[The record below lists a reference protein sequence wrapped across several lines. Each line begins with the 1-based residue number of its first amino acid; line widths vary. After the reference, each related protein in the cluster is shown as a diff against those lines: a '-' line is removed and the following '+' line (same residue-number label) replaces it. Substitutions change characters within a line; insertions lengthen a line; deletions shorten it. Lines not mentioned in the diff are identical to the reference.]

1 MREIRKESCVLWR
14 DQAAGKCFERSRYM
28 AVRNLIHFY
37 DICTRLEVVG
47 VRKNV
52 RARGRHACPS
62 RAPVLSYAHLI
73 LPSAC
78 EFSDLILLK
87 KNVSL
92 EISSDFKDCLGFEVE
107 SIVEGGYIVK
117 SQCFYKHFT
126 GVTHIVSYQ
135 RISRKIVIET
145 SPERLMFV
153 PKW

>member
-1 MREIRKESCVLWR
+1 
-14 DQAAGKCFERSRYM
+14 M

-52 RARGRHACPS
+52 HARGRHACPS

-117 SQCFYKHFT
+117 YQCFYEHFT

-153 PKW
+153 PK